1 MVPPASGA
9 ESNALTGQNNR
20 PKKVSTTR
28 IPSAGLFG
36 WKCGV
41 LRNRRGANQL
51 PSDFLGMFAQGVSQL
66 LGKRGHVL
74 VFGGAYQPGT
84 QIPDVIF
91 NIHGGCRP
99 EDEWYSY
106 SPPTVVLLLYRIV
119 GIFQ

>member
-41 LRNRRGANQL
+41 LGNRRGANQL

-74 VFGGAYQPGT
+74 IVGGVYQPGT
-84 QIPDVIF
+84 QIPYVIF
-91 NIHGGCRP
+91 SIHGGAAAR
-99 EDEWYSY
+99 DEW
-106 SPPTVVLLLYRIV
+106 
-119 GIFQ
+119 